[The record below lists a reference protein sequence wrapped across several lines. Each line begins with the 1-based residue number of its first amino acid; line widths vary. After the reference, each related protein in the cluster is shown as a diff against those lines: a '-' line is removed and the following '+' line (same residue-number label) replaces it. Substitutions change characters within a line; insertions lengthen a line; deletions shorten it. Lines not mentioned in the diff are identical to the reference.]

1 MTDERGFVVRTA
13 ERRDLESLVR
23 LEEGFP
29 GDRISRASL
38 SRLLSRESAVIFV
51 AQAGDEVVGDAIVLF
66 RSGFKTARLYSM
78 IVSPQWRGRGV
89 ARSLLAAAEA
99 AARERGSVSLRLEVR
114 EDNRPAI
121 ALYRNHGYEVVGA
134 ASDYYE
140 DGGGAIRMRKRFMPG
155 GATLLGVPYYPQSLD
170 FTCGPACLM
179 MAMRQHGYPVPLER
193 WLELTLWREAT
204 TVFMLSGH
212 GGCSAHGL
220 AVAALR
226 RGFQATV
233 VTPDTGVP
241 FLDSVRDSEKKEV
254 IQLSHETFQRELKG
268 LGGSVEHRQFGVQDV
283 VAALR
288 RGAVPIVLVSGYRL
302 YAEKLP
308 HWVVMTGYDEENL
321 YLHDPLVLEHD
332 GRLGSVNL
340 ALPRSEFDQVS
351 RYGRARHRSMV
362 VVERWGKVS
371 RRRRDAR

>member
-1 MTDERGFVVRTA
+1 RGREQGRRRSDLQGGRLRDRRRRGECWPCDRGSGEGYARHVMERRGFVVRHA
-13 ERRDLESLVR
+13 ARRDLESLVK

-78 IVSPQWRGRGV
+78 IVSPAWRGRGV

-193 WLELTLWREAT
+193 RSEE
-204 TVFMLSGH
+204 
-212 GGCSAHGL
+212 
-220 AVAALR
+220 R
-226 RGFQATV
+226 RGG
-233 VTPDTGVP
+233 TG
-241 FLDSVRDSEKKEV
+241 
-254 IQLSHETFQRELKG
+254 
-268 LGGSVEHRQFGVQDV
+268 
-283 VAALR
+283 
-288 RGAVPIVLVSGYRL
+288 
-302 YAEKLP
+302 
-308 HWVVMTGYDEENL
+308 
-321 YLHDPLVLEHD
+321 
-332 GRLGSVNL
+332 
-340 ALPRSEFDQVS
+340 
-351 RYGRARHRSMV
+351 RH
-362 VVERWGKVS
+362 
-371 RRRRDAR
+371 A

>member
-1 MTDERGFVVRTA
+1 MTDGRGFVVRHA
-13 ERRDLESLVR
+13 ARRDLESLVK

-38 SRLLSRESAVIFV
+38 SRLLSRESAEIFV
-51 AQAGDEVVGDAIVLF
+51 AESGSEVVGDAIVLF

-78 IVSPQWRGRGV
+78 IVSPDWRGRGV
-89 ARSLLAAAEA
+89 ARSLLAAAET

-121 ALYRNHGYEVVGA
+121 ALYRNHGYQVVGA

-140 DGGGAIRMRKRFMPG
+140 DGGGAVRMRKRFLPG

-179 MAMRQHGYPVPLER
+179 MAMRHHGYPVPLER

-233 VTPDTGVP
+233 VSPDTGIP
-241 FLDSVRDSEKKEV
+241 FLDSVRDAEKKDV
-254 IQLSHETFQRELKG
+254 IQLSHETFQRELKA
-268 LGGSVEHRQFGVQDV
+268 LGGQVDHRQFGVQDV

-288 RGAVPIVLVSGYRL
+288 RGSVPIVLVSGYRL
-302 YAEKLP
+302 YAEKMP
-308 HWVVMTGYDEENL
+308 HWVVVTGYDEENL
-321 YLHDPLVLEHD
+321 YIHDPVVLEHD

-371 RRRRDAR
+371 RRQPDAR

>member
-1 MTDERGFVVRTA
+1 MTDGRGFVVRHA
-13 ERRDLESLVR
+13 ARRDLESLVK

-38 SRLLSRESAVIFV
+38 SRLLSRESAEIFV
-51 AQAGDEVVGDAIVLF
+51 AESGSDVVGDAIVLF

-78 IVSPQWRGRGV
+78 IVSPEWRGRGV
-89 ARSLLAAAEA
+89 ARSLLAAAET

-140 DGGGAIRMRKRFMPG
+140 DGGGAVRMRKRFLPG

-179 MAMRQHGYPVPLER
+179 MAMRHHGYPVPLER

-233 VTPDTGVP
+233 VSPDTGIP
-241 FLDSVRDSEKKEV
+241 FLDSVRDAEKKDV
-254 IQLSHETFQRELKG
+254 IQLSHETFQRELKA
-268 LGGSVEHRQFGVQDV
+268 LGGQVDHRQFGVQDV

-288 RGAVPIVLVSGYRL
+288 RGSVPIVLVSGYRL
-302 YAEKLP
+302 YAEKMP
-308 HWVVMTGYDEENL
+308 HWVVVTGYDEENL
-321 YLHDPLVLEHD
+321 YIHDPVVLEHD

-371 RRRRDAR
+371 RRQPDAR

>member
-1 MTDERGFVVRTA
+1 MERRGFVVRHA
-13 ERRDLESLVR
+13 ARRDLESLVK

-38 SRLLSRESAVIFV
+38 SRLLSRESAEIFV
-51 AQAGDEVVGDAIVLF
+51 AEAGEEVVGDAIVLF

-78 IVSPQWRGRGV
+78 IVSPAWRGRGV
-89 ARSLLAAAEA
+89 ARSLLAAAETA
-99 AARERGSVSLRLEVR
+99 SRERGSVSLRLEVR

-140 DGGGAIRMRKRFMPG
+140 DGGGAVRMRKRFLPG

-179 MAMRQHGYPVPLER
+179 MAMRHHGYPVPLER

-233 VTPDTGVP
+233 VSPDTGIP
-241 FLDSVRDSEKKEV
+241 FQDSVRDSEKKDV
-254 IQLSHETFQRELKG
+254 IQLSHETFQRELKA
-268 LGGSVEHRQFGVQDV
+268 LGGQVDQRQFGARDV

-288 RGAVPIVLVSGYRL
+288 RGAIPIVLVSGYRL
-302 YAEKLP
+302 YAEKMP
-308 HWVVMTGYDEENL
+308 HWVVITGYDEENL
-321 YLHDPLVLEHD
+321 YLHDPVVLEHD

-351 RYGRARHRSMV
+351 RFGRARHRSMV

-371 RRRRDAR
+371 RRRPDAR

>member
-1 MTDERGFVVRTA
+1 GAGWSVVEGAGVGDPVDVTDERDLVLRTA
-13 ERRDLESLVR
+13 ERCDLASLVR

-155 GATLLGVPYYPQSLD
+155 GATLL
-170 FTCGPACLM
+170 
-179 MAMRQHGYPVPLER
+179 
-193 WLELTLWREAT
+193 
-204 TVFMLSGH
+204 
-212 GGCSAHGL
+212 
-220 AVAALR
+220 
-226 RGFQATV
+226 
-233 VTPDTGVP
+233 
-241 FLDSVRDSEKKEV
+241 
-254 IQLSHETFQRELKG
+254 
-268 LGGSVEHRQFGVQDV
+268 
-283 VAALR
+283 
-288 RGAVPIVLVSGYRL
+288 
-302 YAEKLP
+302 
-308 HWVVMTGYDEENL
+308 
-321 YLHDPLVLEHD
+321 
-332 GRLGSVNL
+332 
-340 ALPRSEFDQVS
+340 
-351 RYGRARHRSMV
+351 
-362 VVERWGKVS
+362 
-371 RRRRDAR
+371 